1 MSITVIY
8 SAKETTLTIDVPRR
22 SEPLVLMR
30 MLSDGRPER
39 AESLRSGDASKVV
52 VGPGVFA
59 LLSNDVQVSAA
70 ASSAEDFHVSSV
82 ENKDDPPDQPRMT
95 KMFDREIVRAF
106 IKTAGVK
113 GGGIPGRG

>member
-1 MSITVIY
+1 
-8 SAKETTLTIDVPRR
+8 
-22 SEPLVLMR
+22 MR

-70 ASSAEDFHVSSV
+70 PSSAGGFHVSSV

-95 KMFDREIVRAF
+95 KMFDRAIVRAF

-113 GGGIPGRG
+113 GGGMPGK